1 MIPFNF
7 HHLYYFYTIARE
19 GSVTRAARA
28 LKVGQPAL
36 STQVRTFEEALGA
49 KLFERDGR
57 RLALTEEGRA
67 VLSHAEEIFE
77 SGRQM
82 LSGLAGGSAKGQL
95 HTRIGL
101 TAYVPKSIAE
111 RLIGF
116 LFELDPGMRLEAAED
131 NLAQLLPRLERHE
144 LDCVLADEPA
154 GGSFPKIE
162 THLIDR
168 VAIALAATPEL
179 ARRYPR
185 VPKDLN
191 GAPMILPTSNSRIYS
206 ELREYFAAHGA
217 RPRIVAEVQDVELV
231 RRMALSGLGIAP
243 MNVYTLTHAP
253 GHEKL
258 VMLGRSPL
266 PLHRPV
272 YLFTM
277 PRKRPHPLLGVLLKK
292 FRFKD

>member
-7 HHLYYFYTIARE
+7 HHLYYFYTVARE
-19 GSVTRAARA
+19 GSVTRAART
-28 LKVGQPAL
+28 LRIGQPAL
-36 STQVRTFEEALGA
+36 STQVRAFESALGV
-49 KLFERDGR
+49 KLFERDGK
-57 RLALTEEGRA
+57 RLALTEEGRSI
-67 VLSHAEEIFE
+67 LSHAEEIFE

-82 LSGLAGGSAKGQL
+82 MSEISGGAAGGQL
-95 HTRIGL
+95 HTRIGF

-116 LFELDPGMRLEAAED
+116 LFELDGGMRLEAAED
-131 NLAQLLPRLERHE
+131 HLGRLLPRLEQHE
-144 LDCVLADEPA
+144 LDFVLADEPA
-154 GGSFPKIE
+154 GGSFPKVE

-179 ARRYPR
+179 ARKYPKI
-185 VPKDLN
+185 PKDLN

-206 ELREYFAAHGA
+206 ELREYFAAHKV
-217 RPRIVAEVQDVELV
+217 RPRVVAEVQDVELV
-231 RRMALSGLGIAP
+231 RRMALAGLGVAP
-243 MNVYTLTHAP
+243 MNVYTLRHAP

-258 VMLGRSPL
+258 VELGRAPL
-266 PLHRPV
+266 PLHRPI

-277 PRKRPHPLLGVLLKK
+277 PRKRPHPFLGVLLKR